1 MDVLREAWEGLRSPE
16 TCSILAHVLKM
27 RDMMEEMAELVRTN
41 LGQPSA
47 TQAIIPAG
55 LFQESLGFTTVVEH
69 SIPLKDT
76 ALVKA
81 ADVPGA

>member
-1 MDVLREAWEGLRSPE
+1 
-16 TCSILAHVLKM
+16 
-27 RDMMEEMAELVRTN
+27 MEEMAELVRTN